1 VGAWKS
7 IGMQA
12 ALQSTATAGS
22 VLYDRYAFSDGHV
35 SLGVGKEKGEQE
47 RKGEKIEKKGGRKR
61 GKKERRKIGKRMNY
75 LFF

>member
-1 VGAWKS
+1 VEAWKS
-7 IGMQA
+7 IGIQA

-47 RKGEKIEKKGGRKR
+47 RKGEKIEKKGEEKEEK
-61 GKKERRKIGKRMNY
+61 KKEGK
-75 LFF
+75 

>member
-1 VGAWKS
+1 
-7 IGMQA
+7 MQA

-22 VLYDRYAFSDGHV
+22 VLYDIAGHV

>member
-7 IGMQA
+7 IGIQA

-47 RKGEKIEKKGGRKR
+47 RKGEKIEKKGGEKEEK
-61 GKKERRKIGKRMNY
+61 KKEGK
-75 LFF
+75 

>member
-1 VGAWKS
+1 
-7 IGMQA
+7 MQA

-47 RKGEKIEKKGGRKR
+47 RKGEKIEKKGGEKEEK
-61 GKKERRKIGKRMNY
+61 KKEGK
-75 LFF
+75 